1 MFLGDSDGERSLIMY
16 FKVSENFN
24 KDISPQFQDSIKKMV
39 DDETEKVKGFKKDST
54 VAFKK
59 RLKILTGVVNPEDL
73 DRSSA
78 ENKLVH
84 AYNDK
89 RVLSRPRYNFYKGP
103 NYFEIDR
110 DIHRF
115 SYTSR
120 KGLEF
125 FRAAIRIKYNNK
137 NMDSSVAKLSL
148 EIMIQLDMIET
159 TKSHEFAQA
168 DFRGYKSLNRMQ
180 SRIFRTVYYTNENIL
195 VCAPT
200 GAGKTNIAVISI
212 LHEVCK

>member
-1 MFLGDSDGERSLIMY
+1 MYVAVFVFHYPHYHSLGVGGGTSAPKQEEVKRLPGGKI
-16 FKVSENFN
+16 K
-24 KDISPQFQDSIKKMV
+24 KKKMV

-54 VAFKK
+54 IPFRE

-73 DRSSA
+73 GRSSA

-125 FRAAIRIKYNNK
+125 
-137 NMDSSVAKLSL
+137 L
-148 EIMIQLDMIET
+148 
-159 TKSHEFAQA
+159 
-168 DFRGYKSLNRMQ
+168 
-180 SRIFRTVYYTNENIL
+180 
-195 VCAPT
+195 
-200 GAGKTNIAVISI
+200 
-212 LHEVCK
+212 